1 MIDFTVEELKKLK
14 ITPPDAKMYKK
25 IRSNWDSVAKPLD
38 GMGDFEPLTA
48 QIGAVLGDENIDISK
63 KAVIMMCADNGVVA
77 EGISQS
83 GQEVTLAVAKS
94 MARKASSVGRMA
106 MTAGADTI
114 PVDIGINSDES
125 VKGLLQRKVRMG
137 TRNFAKEP
145 AMTEAET
152 LEAIAAGI
160 DIVRECKA
168 NGYRII
174 ATGEMGIGNTTTS
187 AAMAA
192 AMLRCDVATVTGR
205 GAGLSDSGLERKIR
219 VIEDAIE
226 KYDLYNKDAF
236 EILMTVGGLDIAG
249 LVGVCIGGAIYHIPV
264 VLDGVIS
271 MVSALAAER
280 LLPGAVD
287 FIIPSH
293 EGKEPAVALLCEA
306 LSVKPVIRASLA
318 LGEGTGAVMML
329 SLLDMALSVYKGRTT
344 FDDISVSQYERYV

>member
-1 MIDFTVEELKKLK
+1 MIENNIISDHFTVEELKKLK
-14 ITPPDAKMYKK
+14 ITPPDVKMYKK

-38 GMGDFEPLTA
+38 GMGDFELLTA
-48 QIGAVLGDENIDISK
+48 KIGAVLGDENIDISK

-125 VKGLLQRKVRMG
+125 VKGLLQRKVRRG

-145 AMTEAET
+145 AMTKAET

-160 DIVRECKA
+160 EIVRGCKE
-168 NGYRII
+168 NGCRII

-192 AMLRCDVATVTGR
+192 AMLRCDAVSYTHLT
-205 GAGLSDSGLERKIR
+205 LPTNSR
-219 VIEDAIE
+219 V
-226 KYDLYNKDAF
+226 
-236 EILMTVGGLDIAG
+236 
-249 LVGVCIGGAIYHIPV
+249 
-264 VLDGVIS
+264 
-271 MVSALAAER
+271 
-280 LLPGAVD
+280 
-287 FIIPSH
+287 
-293 EGKEPAVALLCEA
+293 
-306 LSVKPVIRASLA
+306 
-318 LGEGTGAVMML
+318 
-329 SLLDMALSVYKGRTT
+329 
-344 FDDISVSQYERYV
+344 

>member
-1 MIDFTVEELKKLK
+1 M
-14 ITPPDAKMYKK
+14 
-25 IRSNWDSVAKPLD
+25 AKPLD
-38 GMGDFEPLTA
+38 GMGDFELLTA
-48 QIGAVLGDENIDISK
+48 KIGAVLGDENIDISK

-106 MTAGADTI
+106 MIAGADTI

-145 AMTEAET
+145 AMTEEET
-152 LEAIAAGI
+152 LEAIAAG
-160 DIVRECKA
+160 
-168 NGYRII
+168 II

-271 MVSALAAER
+271 MVSVLAAGR
-280 LLPGAVD
+280 LLPGVTD

-293 EGKEPAVALLCEA
+293 EGREPAVALLCEA
-306 LSVKPVIRASLA
+306 LSVRPVIRASLA

>member
-1 MIDFTVEELKKLK
+1 MIENNIISDHFTVEELKKLK

-38 GMGDFEPLTA
+38 GMGDFELLTA
-48 QIGAVLGDENIDISK
+48 KIGAVLGDENIDISK

-145 AMTEAET
+145 AMTRAET

-160 DIVRECKA
+160 EIVRGC
-168 NGYRII
+168 
-174 ATGEMGIGNTTTS
+174 
-187 AAMAA
+187 MAA

-205 GAGLSDSGLERKIR
+205 GAGLNDSGLERKIR
-219 VIEDAIE
+219 VIESAIE
-226 KYDLYNKDAF
+226 KYDLYNKDTF

-249 LVGVCIGGAIYHIPV
+249 LVGVCIGGALYHIPV

-271 MVSALAAER
+271 MVSALAAGR
-280 LLPGAVD
+280 LLSGVTD

-293 EGKEPAVALLCEA
+293 EGREPAVALLCEA

-318 LGEGTGAVMML
+318 LGEGTGAVMMFA
-329 SLLDMALSVYKGRTT
+329 LLDMALSVYKGRTT